1 MYVWFAMT
9 SILVQIRV
17 QDYSKWRAVYEEN
30 ESKRASNG
38 MGEHHVFRN
47 SDDMNSIVLLFEVTD
62 LEKARAYVDSDE
74 LKQAQLKGGVI
85 PPPTVT
91 WLTGA

>member
-1 MYVWFAMT
+1 MT
-9 SILVQIRV
+9 SVLVHTKV
-17 QDYSKWRAVYEEN
+17 QDYSKWRAVYDEN

-38 MGEHHVFRN
+38 MGEGKVFHD
-47 SDDMNSIVLLFEVTD
+47 SDDMNSITLLFEVTD

-85 PPPTVT
+85 PPPTVI
-91 WLTGA
+91 WLTEA

>member
-1 MYVWFAMT
+1 MT
-9 SILVQIRV
+9 SIWVQIRV
-17 QDYSKWRAVYEEN
+17 QDYSKWRAVYDEN
-30 ESKRASNG
+30 TSSRASNG

-47 SDDMNSIVLLFEVTD
+47 SNDMNSIAILLEVTD

-74 LKQAQLKGGVI
+74 LKQVQLKGGVI

-91 WLTGA
+91 WLTEA